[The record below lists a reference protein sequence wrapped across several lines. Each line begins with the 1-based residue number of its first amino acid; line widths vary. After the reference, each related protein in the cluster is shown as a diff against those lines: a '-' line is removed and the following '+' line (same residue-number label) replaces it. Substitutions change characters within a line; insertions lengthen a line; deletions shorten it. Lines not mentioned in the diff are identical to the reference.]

1 MPPQRA
7 TIIGLGVSGALLAL
21 SLNRYSSTIPTIY
34 ELRPSPS
41 TLGGAINLTP
51 PVSRILASLGLLA
64 AAKEI
69 AFETKEIDRHTSLR
83 IERALLL
90 ELLIRAL
97 DEVGVRV
104 VFGKRLEGVR
114 EVDEGKVA
122 AVFANG
128 GEVESELLFGC
139 DGIHSLVRGA
149 YVEPDRKA
157 TYSGLSSAYGFSATP
172 EGLIGKEGFE
182 GTAVASGMRW
192 SIIASYCGP
201 RKEKVF
207 VGALMEVK
215 APDGDKDGWRGKGA
229 MGAEAKKELVERF
242 GGGDPVFKDVVEG
255 VEEWSFFPG
264 PPGGEGAALAME
276 DAVVLGHLV
285 GKVEEEGAE
294 VEAVF
299 RRYDELR
306 RERQTMEFFMWAFL
320 MVSWNKREWG
330 FGYDAANVEL
340 GGPNILMRVY
350 EFSEEIFQKKTNL
363 RKMKLTIFIDL
374 ALAVMA
380 PAVSAIECSGECG
393 PYPST
398 WQVWKCD
405 SVCSG
410 CVCRCGAGDK
420 YALC

>member
-7 TIIGLGVSGALLAL
+7 TVIGLGLSGALLAL

-34 ELRPSPS
+34 ELRASPS

-51 PVSRILASLGLLA
+51 PVSRILDSLGLLA

-69 AFETKEIDRHTSLR
+69 AFETKEISIFSLRSGAKLGALPFIDEETGHTSLR

-97 DEVGVRV
+97 DEAGVQV

-114 EVDEGKVA
+114 EVEDGRVA
-122 AVFANG
+122 AVFADG

-182 GTAVASGMRW
+182 GTAVASGMRG
-192 SIIASYCGP
+192 SVIVSYCGP

-207 VGALMEVK
+207 VGAVMEVK
-215 APDGDKDGWRGKGA
+215 APDADRDGWRGKGA
-229 MGAEAKKELVERF
+229 MGTEAKKELVERF
-242 GGGDPVFKDVVEG
+242 GGGDPVFKAVVEG
-255 VEEWSFFPG
+255 VEEWSFFPVWVLPNGGTYWRGRTVLVGDAAHAG

-276 DAVVLGHLV
+276 DAVVLGRLV
-285 GKVEEEGAE
+285 GKAEEEGAA

-306 RERQTMEFFMWAFL
+306 RERVTENYTRASARWEGAKNRSWLFQKTMELFMWAFL
-320 MVSWNKREWG
+320 MVWWNKREWG
-330 FGYDAANVEL
+330 FEYDAANVEL
-340 GGPNILMRVY
+340 GG
-350 EFSEEIFQKKTNL
+350 
-363 RKMKLTIFIDL
+363 KL
-374 ALAVMA
+374 
-380 PAVSAIECSGECG
+380 
-393 PYPST
+393 
-398 WQVWKCD
+398 
-405 SVCSG
+405 
-410 CVCRCGAGDK
+410 
-420 YALC
+420 